1 MGMVATRIWTREEVL
16 ALPEDGNRYE
26 LIDGELLVSPSPRYL
41 HQYGVGELHLLLALY
56 LREHG
61 IGVAVFSPADLDLR
75 AGQLVQPDMFV
86 AALVQGRAPAD
97 WREVGIPI
105 LVVEVLSPSTA
116 KEDRVRKRHLYQ
128 RVGVPV
134 YWIFDL
140 DARVVEE
147 WTPDAERPRI
157 VDDKLTWQPD
167 STVPAFEVDLPAYFA
182 RVWGEGSE
190 KGEARREK

>member
-26 LIDGELLVSPSPRYL
+26 LIDGELLVSPTPRGR
-41 HQYGVGELHLLLALY
+41 HQLAVMELSELVRPYVRGHRLGAAMALP
-56 LREHG
+56 G
-61 IGVAVFSPADLDLR
+61 DLDLR
-75 AGQLVQPDMFV
+75 SGQVVQPDLFV
-86 AALVQGRAPAD
+86 GALIEGREPVE
-97 WREVGIPI
+97 WEEFGVPI

-116 KEDRVRKRHLYQ
+116 KDDRVRKRHLYQ

-134 YWIFDL
+134 YWIVDL

-147 WTPDAERPRI
+147 WTPDAARPHVI
-157 VDDKLTWQPD
+157 DDKLVWQPD
-167 STVPAFEVDLPAYFA
+167 PAVPALEIGLAEYFA

-190 KGEARREK
+190 KSS